1 VVWSQLTVHLME
13 RISLDEGIELME
25 NLVKFKVTSM
35 PDFFVDRI
43 VRGSSLETVMNQISD
58 KMATGGGSI
67 RNMLQMEIRGGNSV
81 NTSYALAK
89 LGVNVELIVV
99 ADKLS
104 ENFLRNT
111 FSGLSNVELSIVNG
125 KPGYTVALEFPN
137 KKRKVNI
144 MLSDVGDVSDFGS
157 DKLLTDSWN
166 KINDSDLVAIFNW
179 ASNIKGTELAD
190 KVFTTAN
197 ENNVITYF
205 APADLA
211 ERRVE
216 LSALFTILKKNL
228 KILSL
233 NENEARV
240 LAKALSCEHL
250 PLEYLSKD
258 IIRAARNLNKR
269 TTIGIDIHTPIGSA
283 SAHGEETFFEET
295 YKISQNNCTGA
306 GDVWDAA
313 NIGGYLLALD
323 PNIRLKLANAA
334 AGIYVSSKNMEA
346 PSKEQLFAFF
356 EGKSEEMDS

>member
-1 VVWSQLTVHLME
+1 M
-13 RISLDEGIELME
+13 DEGIELMK

-35 PDFFVDRI
+35 PDFFMDRI
-43 VRGSSLETVMNQISD
+43 VRVPSQEIVMNQISD
-58 KMATGGGSI
+58 KIAAGGGSI
-67 RNMLQMEIRGGNSV
+67 RNMLQMEVKGGNSV

-89 LGVNVELIVV
+89 LGINVELIVV
-99 ADKLS
+99 
-104 ENFLRNT
+104 
-111 FSGLSNVELSIVNG
+111 
-125 KPGYTVALEFPN
+125 
-137 KKRKVNI
+137 
-144 MLSDVGDVSDFGS
+144 
-157 DKLLTDSWN
+157 
-166 KINDSDLVAIFNW
+166 
-179 ASNIKGTELAD
+179 AD

-216 LSALFTILKKNL
+216 LPALFTRLKENL

-258 IIRAARNLNKR
+258 ITRAARNLNKR
-269 TTIGIDIHTPIGSA
+269 TTIDIDIHTPIGSA
-283 SAHGEETFFEET
+283 SANGEETFFEET
-295 YKISQNNCTGA
+295 YKISQNSCTGA

-334 AGIYVSSKNMEA
+334 AGSYVSSKNMEA
-346 PSKEQLFAFF
+346 PSKEQLFAFL
-356 EGKSEEMDS
+356 ER

>member
-1 VVWSQLTVHLME
+1 M
-13 RISLDEGIELME
+13 DEGIELMK

-35 PDFFVDRI
+35 PDFFMDRI
-43 VRGSSLETVMNQISD
+43 VRVPSQEIVMNQISD
-58 KMATGGGSI
+58 KIAAGGGSI
-67 RNMLQMEIRGGNSV
+67 RNMLQMEVKGGNSV

-89 LGVNVELIVV
+89 LGINVELIVV
-99 ADKLS
+99 ADKSS
-104 ENFLRNT
+104 EDFLRNT
-111 FSGLSNVELSIVNG
+111 FSGFSNVELSIVNG
-125 KPGYTVALEFPN
+125 KPGYTVSLEFLN
-137 KKRKVNI
+137 KKQKVNI
-144 MLSDVGDVSDFGS
+144 MLSDAGSVSDFGPN
-157 DKLLTDSWN
+157 KLLTDSWN
-166 KINDSDLVAIFNW
+166 KISDSDLVAIFNW
-179 ASNIKGTELAD
+179 ASNIKGTALAD

-216 LSALFTILKKNL
+216 LPALFTRLKENL

-258 IIRAARNLNKR
+258 ITRAARNLNKR

-283 SAHGEETFFEET
+283 SSNGGETFFEET
-295 YKISQNNCTGA
+295 YKISQNSCTGA

-334 AGIYVSSKNMEA
+334 AGSYVSSKNMEA
-346 PSKEQLFAFF
+346 PSKEQLFAFL
-356 EGKSEEMDS
+356 ER